1 MANVLGLALRI
12 TGDASGL
19 RLDPAQ
25 RALQRLGDEADKVGK
40 IFDQF
45 TGESTAAAQAQERFQ
60 QEADGLLRTL
70 RDGGSATE
78 FARNFE
84 RIAAAARDEAAALQ
98 EAARITESTRTNFER
113 FQQRARELAVQLEAG
128 RITQE
133 TYNRAVEQ
141 SARGLTDSERAA
153 AGLATRTREIA
164 SAGGT
169 ASLQFNELSGVFSI
183 LPGPLGNIAGRIS
196 GITSASQGLSR
207 VFAGGLSQGITSIAG
222 SITSLINPF
231 TLAVGA
237 VVGLGAAATS
247 VTRGLLSL
255 EDRVERLGNQAFQLG
270 VSFDFVQVLEE
281 SARRSGTSVDA
292 LRSATTR
299 LQQQL
304 VEAARGSA
312 TATAAIEGLGVSVQE
327 IQTADASQQFRLIA
341 RAIADI
347 EDPAERTAAATRL
360 FGEAG
365 VQLLPFFRN
374 LSGAANDLERLGNAI
389 TDRERAQIDEFG
401 RSLDALSVSAQGLGN
416 AILAPFAGLGD
427 GISRAAAEFTAGITS
442 LVDPVLR
449 TLEPVFTNLGRIIEV
464 IGVSFGNL
472 GRVIG
477 AVFAPVADTVQ
488 QIGDALAPVND
499 AIVDLTRFI
508 GDAAV
513 STVEFLQQFSPFAAI
528 GAVVERITPLFDRF
542 SGVFDN
548 VGSTVSRVARIISTA
563 FTRIQE
569 LTQQVFGRLLRIVTQ
584 VVSGFLEF
592 SGLGQVL
599 TAFAN
604 TAARAFDTLLDNIR
618 GVIDRVGGFIESI
631 VSFAED
637 WLGIVDTIEEPIQPE
652 LDAGQ
657 LAVELS
663 DELAKAQES
672 VAQFGNAG
680 VEAFLEYKAQL
691 DEIALL
697 VAEGEYDGEAQ
708 ARAIEQA
715 TKAFEDQAKTLAE
728 QAQQEIEQL
737 NEANTIELQ
746 IETAGL
752 QAVEALKA
760 SIAEVID
767 ESSALGEAGFDAAL
781 QYQDA
786 LGELQRQFE
795 QGVVNETVLAREA
808 KAAREEYDAQVAAI
822 QASVKAQEELIAND
836 RERIASLLQVND
848 AAQRITDDIASV
860 DREIARV
867 QDELARAAGELDA
880 ASAESAQR
888 RLTELEGLQARL
900 ANDLQATAQGFD
912 QGFAAAFDSVGQR
925 FNGLAEQAAQFGEA
939 GVAAAARLQEGIAL
953 AQQQAEDGI
962 LNREAFDAEV
972 ARREALFAQ
981 EIEQVQAVANERQ
994 RINELVDQRFLLAR
1008 FGGDQ
1013 QRLDA
1018 ARNLAALEA
1027 EVGRVQAD
1035 VQAARAAGDQAAAN
1049 AGIARL
1055 GQLDQVAAQER
1066 DIASG
1071 RQQLEETLAEQRD
1084 QYLQQLQQQQE
1095 QAQQEQ
1101 EKFLEEQ
1108 RKAIEAEQQRQAER
1122 IRELNTLGSGVIE
1135 GNDIRTAEGA
1145 ALFLQLA
1152 ANRQDPA
1159 LIEARLQTRRLTE
1172 IRQEVRALVE
1182 GLTGLP
1188 VLNIAGGAG

>member
-1 MANVLGLALRI
+1 
-12 TGDASGL
+12 
-19 RLDPAQ
+19 
-25 RALQRLGDEADKVGK
+25 
-40 IFDQF
+40 
-45 TGESTAAAQAQERFQ
+45 
-60 QEADGLLRTL
+60 
-70 RDGGSATE
+70 
-78 FARNFE
+78 
-84 RIAAAARDEAAALQ
+84 
-98 EAARITESTRTNFER
+98 
-113 FQQRARELAVQLEAG
+113 
-128 RITQE
+128 
-133 TYNRAVEQ
+133 
-141 SARGLTDSERAA
+141 
-153 AGLATRTREIA
+153 
-164 SAGGT
+164 
-169 ASLQFNELSGVFSI
+169 
-183 LPGPLGNIAGRIS
+183 
-196 GITSASQGLSR
+196 
-207 VFAGGLSQGITSIAG
+207 
-222 SITSLINPF
+222 
-231 TLAVGA
+231 
-237 VVGLGAAATS
+237 
-247 VTRGLLSL
+247 
-255 EDRVERLGNQAFQLG
+255 
-270 VSFDFVQVLEE
+270 
-281 SARRSGTSVDA
+281 
-292 LRSATTR
+292 
-299 LQQQL
+299 
-304 VEAARGSA
+304 
-312 TATAAIEGLGVSVQE
+312 
-327 IQTADASQQFRLIA
+327 
-341 RAIADI
+341 
-347 EDPAERTAAATRL
+347 
-360 FGEAG
+360 
-365 VQLLPFFRN
+365 
-374 LSGAANDLERLGNAI
+374 
-389 TDRERAQIDEFG
+389 
-401 RSLDALSVSAQGLGN
+401 
-416 AILAPFAGLGD
+416 
-427 GISRAAAEFTAGITS
+427 
-442 LVDPVLR
+442 
-449 TLEPVFTNLGRIIEV
+449 
-464 IGVSFGNL
+464 
-472 GRVIG
+472 
-477 AVFAPVADTVQ
+477 
-488 QIGDALAPVND
+488 
-499 AIVDLTRFI
+499 
-508 GDAAV
+508 
-513 STVEFLQQFSPFAAI
+513 
-528 GAVVERITPLFDRF
+528 
-542 SGVFDN
+542 
-548 VGSTVSRVARIISTA
+548 
-563 FTRIQE
+563 
-569 LTQQVFGRLLRIVTQ
+569 
-584 VVSGFLEF
+584 
-592 SGLGQVL
+592 VL
-599 TAFAN
+599 TTFAN

-618 GVIDRVGGFIESI
+618 GVIERVGGFIEA
-631 VSFAED
+631 VVRFAED

-691 DEIALL
+691 DEIAML

-708 ARAIEQA
+708 ARAIGQATRAFEEQA
-715 TKAFEDQAKTLAE
+715 RVLAE

-781 QYQDA
+781 QYQNA

-808 KAAREEYDAQVAAI
+808 KAAREEYDAQVQAI

-880 ASAESAQR
+880 ASAESARR

-925 FNGLAEQAAQFGEA
+925 FDGLAEQAAQFGEA
-939 GVAAAARLQEGIAL
+939 GIAAAARLQEGIAA

-962 LNREAFDAEV
+962 LNREAFEAEV

-1027 EVGRVQAD
+1027 EVGRVQND
-1035 VQAARAAGDQAAAN
+1035 VQAARAAGDQAAVN

-1066 DIASG
+1066 DIANG

-1095 QAQQEQ
+1095 AAQQEQ
-1101 EKFLEEQ
+1101 QKFLEEQ
-1108 RKAIEAEQQRQAER
+1108 RKAVEAEQQRQVER
-1122 IRELNTLGSGVIE
+1122 LRELNTLGSGVIE